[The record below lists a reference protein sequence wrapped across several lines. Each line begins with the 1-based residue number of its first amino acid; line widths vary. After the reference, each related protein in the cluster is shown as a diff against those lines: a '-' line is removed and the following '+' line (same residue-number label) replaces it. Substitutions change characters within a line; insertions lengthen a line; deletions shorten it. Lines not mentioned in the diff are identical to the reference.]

1 MASRY
6 IAKQRE
12 RRSFAGVPL
21 HESGL
26 LAFFEMKR
34 LIESVPN
41 FSEGRDIAKVDAIV
55 AAMREVR
62 GVFLLDRESDADHN
76 RSVITIAGEPEAV
89 AEAALRG
96 VGKAAELIDLTKHT
110 GAHPRMGATDVV
122 PFIPIEGV
130 QIEDCVA
137 LAKKVGRE
145 IWDRYRIPV
154 YFYEAAAQRPE
165 RTNLE
170 NIRKGQF
177 EGLRDEVPRNPDRAP
192 DVGDPR
198 LHPTAGATVVGARK
212 FLIAYNINLNTPD
225 LEIAKKIGKNIRF
238 SNGGLRYVKAMGV
251 DLRARHLA
259 QVSINLTDFEQTP
272 MHRVFEMVKREAER
286 YGVSIVGSEIVGLIP
301 KKAIELTADFYL
313 QLENF
318 SAAQVL
324 ENRIESSLAGTPAE
338 GGGKLAALAQPFL
351 DAVAQPTATP
361 GGGSVA
367 ALAGALGASLGQ
379 MVAGLSRKKKSQ
391 AIYVDQLTE
400 ALAHFQAASRAL
412 AEAIDRDAAAF
423 DSVMA
428 AYKLP
433 QGTPDEQQKREAAI
447 ETALQGAA
455 SVPLEVAH
463 KAADIFERLG
473 QLEPMSSPS
482 MKSDIRVARL
492 MAAAAV
498 HGAIENVAINLESIT
513 DMMFKSRMSLE
524 TAALANRISEAT
536 AGAAG

>member
-1 MASRY
+1 
-6 IAKQRE
+6 
-12 RRSFAGVPL
+12 
-21 HESGL
+21 
-26 LAFFEMKR
+26 MKR

-41 FSEGRDIAKVDAIV
+41 FSEGRDMAKVDAII
-55 AAMREVR
+55 AAMREVP

-76 RSVITIAGEPEAV
+76 RSVVTIAGEPEAV

-96 VGKAAELIDLTKHT
+96 VGKAAELIDLTKHS

-145 IWDRYRIPV
+145 IWERYRIPV

-177 EGLRDEVPRNPDRAP
+177 EGLREEVPRNPNRAP
-192 DVGDPR
+192 DIGDPR
-198 LHPTAGATVVGARK
+198 LHATAGATVVGARK

-272 MHRVFEMVKREAER
+272 IHRVFEMVKREAER
-286 YGVSIVGSEIVGLIP
+286 YGVSIVGSEVVGLIP

-324 ENRIESSLAGTPAE
+324 ENRIEASLAGIPAE
-338 GGGKLAALAQPFL
+338 GPGKLASLAQPFL
-351 DAVAQPTATP
+351 DAVAQPTAAP
-361 GGGSVA
+361 GGGSVS

-391 AIYVDQLTE
+391 AAYVDQLNE
-400 ALAHFQAASRAL
+400 AVAHFQAAARVL

-423 DSVMA
+423 DAVMA

-433 QGTPDEQQKREAAI
+433 QGTPEEQEKREAAVQA
-447 ETALQGAA
+447 ALQGAA
-455 SVPLEVAH
+455 DVPLEVARR
-463 KAADIFERLG
+463 AADIYERLG
-473 QLEPMSSPS
+473 QLEALSSPS
-482 MKSDIRVARL
+482 MKSDIRVGRL
-492 MAAAAV
+492 MASSAV
-498 HGAIENVAINLESIT
+498 RGAIENVMINLESIT
-513 DMMFKSRMSLE
+513 DSVYKARVSAE
-524 TAALANRISEAT
+524 AVTVANRISEAA
-536 AGAAG
+536 AGAST

>member
-1 MASRY
+1 
-6 IAKQRE
+6 
-12 RRSFAGVPL
+12 
-21 HESGL
+21 
-26 LAFFEMKR
+26 MKR

-41 FSEGRDIAKVDAIV
+41 FSEGRDAAKVDAIV
-55 AAMREVR
+55 AAMREVP
-62 GVFLLDRESDADHN
+62 GVFLLDRESDTDHN
-76 RSVITIAGEPEAV
+76 RSVVTLAGEPEAV

-110 GAHPRMGATDVV
+110 GAHPRVGATDVV

-130 QIEDCVA
+130 SIEDCVA

-145 IWDRYRIPV
+145 IWERYRIPV
-154 YFYEAAAQRPE
+154 YFYEAAAQKPE

-177 EGLRDEVPRNPDRAP
+177 EGLREEVMRNPDRAP
-192 DVGDPR
+192 DIGEPR
-198 LHPTAGATVVGARK
+198 LHATAGATVVGARK

-225 LEIAKKIGKNIRF
+225 LDIAKRISKNIRF

-272 MHRVFEMVKREAER
+272 IHRVFEMVKREAER
-286 YGVSIVGSEIVGLIP
+286 YGVTIVGSEIVGLIP
-301 KKAIELTADFYL
+301 KRAIELTADFYL

-318 SAAQVL
+318 SPAQVL
-324 ENRIESSLAGTPAE
+324 ENRLEASLGGAAPE
-338 GGGKLAALAQPFL
+338 GPGKLAGLTQPFL

-391 AIYVDQLTE
+391 AAYVEPLSE
-400 ALAHFQAASRAL
+400 AVAEFQAASRTL
-412 AEAIDRDAAAF
+412 AEAIDKDAASF
-423 DSVMA
+423 ESVMA

-433 QGTPDEQQKREAAI
+433 QANPEEQRRRDDAI
-447 ETALQGAA
+447 QQALQGAA
-455 SVPLEVAH
+455 AVPLEVAR
-463 KAADIFERLG
+463 KSAEIYERLG
-473 QLEPMSSPS
+473 QLEAISSPS
-482 MKSDIRVARL
+482 MISDIRVGRL
-492 MAAAAV
+492 MAAAGV
-498 HGAIENVAINLESIT
+498 RGALENVSINLESIT
-513 DMMFKSRMSLE
+513 DGAFAARMRSECASL
-524 TAALANRISEAT
+524 LARVGESPVS
-536 AGAAG
+536 AGQP